1 MLRWPWL
8 AMAVL
13 LAAVMALSPARAVRG
28 AGPAPV
34 LLVVPA
40 LDVWAPVAA
49 FPLNDDL
56 TMPAPQ
62 EAGAVA
68 WYTYSAGAGGQ
79 GNAVL
84 AGHRDWQRQRGV
96 FYELGRLRDGDAI
109 WLRDAEGAWYRYRVL
124 WTASIEDAAAPV
136 DDIVGPALGAVLTLI
151 TCSGAFDATTGRY
164 VERRVVRAVF
174 EQVVLPALEEER

>member
-1 MLRWPWL
+1 MGRRRWL
-8 AMAVL
+8 GILIL
-13 LAAVMALSPARAVRG
+13 LAAVVALSPARAVRA

-56 TMPAPQ
+56 SMPVPQ
-62 EAGAVA
+62 EAGLVA

-96 FYELGRLRDGDAI
+96 FYDLGRLRDGDEV
-109 WLRDAEGAWYRYRVL
+109 WLRDVNGVWYRYRVV

-136 DDIVGPALGAVLTLI
+136 DGIVGPARDAVLTLI
-151 TCSGAFDATTGRY
+151 TCSGTFDRATGRY
-164 VERRVVRAVF
+164 VERRVVRAEF
-174 EQVVLPALEEER
+174 EEMVVPAAAEEG